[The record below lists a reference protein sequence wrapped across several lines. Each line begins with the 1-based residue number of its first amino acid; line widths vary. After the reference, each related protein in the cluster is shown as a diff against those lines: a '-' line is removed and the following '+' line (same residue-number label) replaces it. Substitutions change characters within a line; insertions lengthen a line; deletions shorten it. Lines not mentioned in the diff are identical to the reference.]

1 MASTALAFCVARL
14 GRRHAPSPPDVP
26 LPPQPPDVP
35 LPPPPPDVPLPPPP
49 PDVRLPP
56 PHPGVPL
63 PPGLP
68 ASTCPPRHTFLA
80 VPVTS
85 TEDRVAQVL
94 FVVLDETVCW
104 PAAACFV
111 RCHPT

>member
-26 LPPQPPDVP
+26 
-35 LPPPPPDVPLPPPP
+35 
-49 PDVRLPP
+49 LPP